1 VPKSKNNI
9 CVVLGGCGFLGSVVT
24 RHLVTQGLNVRV
36 FDKEGQDTYR
46 IKPVLKKV
54 DLQFGDFS
62 NLGDLTRALE
72 GSSTVLHFIGTT
84 IPQTSMNDIKY
95 DVETN
100 VLPTV
105 RLLEQLK
112 ERPSTRIIF
121 ASSGGTVYGKSEPGQ
136 TLSENSPTE
145 PISAYGIS
153 KLMIEK
159 FIKLFSFNY
168 GLPHV
173 ILRFSNPYGPSQHP
187 LRPQGAVS
195 VFLNKALNGEEIAI
209 WGNGTVVR
217 DYIYEDDLAAA
228 VCSVVKKTS
237 LQGVFNV
244 GTGDGTSLN
253 QIVKL
258 IQTTFAVECRVAYKR
273 ERKFDVPYNVLDIRK
288 IQGET
293 GWNPTCTLV
302 EGLKKM
308 KHFKALSS

>member
-1 VPKSKNNI
+1 MSESKNNV
-9 CVVLGGCGFLGSVVT
+9 CVVLGGCGFLGSAVT
-24 RHLVTQGLNVRV
+24 RQLVAQGLNVRV

-46 IKPVLKKV
+46 IKPVLGKV

-112 ERPSTRIIF
+112 DRPSTRIIF
-121 ASSGGTVYGKSEPGQ
+121 ASSGGTVYGASKPGRP
-136 TLSENSPTE
+136 LSENDPTE

-153 KLMIEK
+153 KLMAEK

-168 GLPHV
+168 GLPYI

-195 VFLNKALNGEEIAI
+195 VFLNKALKGEEIAI

-228 VCSVVKKTS
+228 VCSVVKKPS

-244 GTGDGTSLN
+244 GTGEGTSLN

-258 IQTTFAVECRVAYKR
+258 IQTTLGVECRVTYQR
-273 ERKFDVPYNVLDIRK
+273 ERKFDVPYNVLDNRK
-288 IQGET
+288 IRDEA
-293 GWNPTCTLV
+293 GWKPTYSLV
-302 EGLKKM
+302 NGLKEM
-308 KHFKALSS
+308 KDLIARRS